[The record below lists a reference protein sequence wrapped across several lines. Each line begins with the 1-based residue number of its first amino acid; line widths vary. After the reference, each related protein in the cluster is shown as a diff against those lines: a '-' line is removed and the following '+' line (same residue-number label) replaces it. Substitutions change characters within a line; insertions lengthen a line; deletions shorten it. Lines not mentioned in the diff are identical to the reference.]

1 MVARRKRIVVE
12 TDNSNWKAPKK
23 RRKPRKPMSE
33 EQRVAA
39 AARLEKAREIRKAKN
54 PDYGMS
60 SVHESLRSLPNDHML
75 HPNKVKEW
83 IKSQKDLASSAR
95 SNARRKVKGAIAQVT
110 MHEGYIRNM
119 QRYLRDG
126 DWTDMF
132 YGEYQQHKI
141 KYRCTSQSYY
151 WSGPKKGEPKFDVGT
166 FYPLLGCV
174 YTQEMFNEEQ
184 GISNVGTGKRK
195 RSRKRNTG
203 PVAEDKKK
211 SKVS

>member
-12 TDNSNWKAPKK
+12 TDNSDWKAPKK

-39 AARLEKAREIRKAKN
+39 AARLEKAREKRKAKD

-60 SVHESLRSLPNDHML
+60 GIHESLRNLPNDHPL

-83 IKSQKDLASSAR
+83 IKSQKELASSAR
-95 SNARRKVKGAIAQVT
+95 SDVRRKVKGSEAQFA
-110 MHEGYIRNM
+110 MHEGYVRNM

-132 YGEYQQHKI
+132 YGERQQFKI
-141 KYRCTSQSYY
+141 GRRCVVQAYHWY
-151 WSGPKKGEPKFDVGT
+151 GPKKGEPKFDVGVY
-166 FYPLLGCV
+166 YPLLGCV

-184 GISNVGTGKRK
+184 GISNVGTGERK
-195 RSRKRNTG
+195 RRNTRT
-203 PVAEDKKK
+203 VAKDKKK
-211 SKVS
+211 SKAA

>member
-39 AARLEKAREIRKAKN
+39 ATRLEKAREKRKAKD

-60 SVHESLRSLPNDHML
+60 GIHESLRNLPDEHPL
-75 HPNKVKEW
+75 HPKKVKQW
-83 IKSQKDLASSAR
+83 IKSQKDLTSSAR
-95 SNARRKVKGAIAQVT
+95 SDVRRKVKGAIAQVGI
-110 MHEGYIRNM
+110 HEGYVRNM

-166 FYPLLGCV
+166 YYPLLGCV
-174 YTQEMFNEEQ
+174 YTQEMFNEEE
-184 GISNVGTGKRK
+184 GISNVETGKRK
-195 RSRKRNTG
+195 RSTRT
-203 PVAEDKKK
+203 VAKDTKK
-211 SKVS
+211 SKTS